1 MKIYSYLK
9 TVQLLCALIS
19 AGNMN
24 NMKKDGKRPIES
36 CLQDGVREEGGGGG
50 ERGEA
55 EVKMFPSRKRPCFL
69 FFVVVVFAFFFL
81 GKWAPG
87 TS

>member
-50 ERGEA
+50 GGG
-55 EVKMFPSRKRPCFL
+55 KRK
-69 FFVVVVFAFFFL
+69 
-81 GKWAPG
+81 
-87 TS
+87 